1 MNVIQLIT
9 RIYEVLERLD
19 PKHPNV
25 KKVNKILSTVEK
37 ALLSWAKVAGIRIDD
52 IKEIKNEEDLDVD
65 KKEGD
70 EDENGEETSED
81 INEKPESNDAVEG
94 EDEYENDMEGDK
106 KIKIKAMFWKLS
118 PEKQEKFK
126 WKMWDKFSSLGL

>member
-37 ALLSWAKVAGIRIDD
+37 ALLSWAKVAGIKIDD